1 MCYNHTIHVTG
12 SKNDIGKTK
21 WQNRRKSSKVNGSAA
36 ATGNQ
41 MVQMLTNLP
50 QKHEV
55 SALCLKP

>member
-1 MCYNHTIHVTG
+1 MISVKLNG
-12 SKNDIGKTK
+12 KIGG
-21 WQNRRKSSKVNGSAA
+21 KSSRVNGSAA